1 MPRKYSQS
9 RPWGLCLR
17 DTFQQ
22 VQHHEEPYSRQWPCK
37 RRKCGRMAYAWLH
50 GQRASSV
57 AVLVESGCWVLR
69 HVPCWVVSGF
79 KICSNLYQEN
89 HVEASNPEAILGLK
103 RHTVIVCHRHIIIYN
118 MLKNDGTLILGI
130 LKRRSYSPLSEDLP
144 VHPIRASGNLLFR
157 QPSGR
162 RRKQGRPCQLLH
174 LWLWNNAAW
183 ANQSQ
188 APAKQLCFLKAT
200 KLGLKRDK
208 TQDRWMIG
216 EDISLWLVVCIP
228 NFYYFDYRHVCTGY
242 HIQCWGPRVPWHLSL
257 IPTIFLS
264 NSIHSLPPLLGFL
277 LVTVHQSASIIAW
290 IPLMLFGISLLHGFF
305 LVKAANIIIN
315 HLTFLAWLVAEIH
328 MLFLLSVSTLLFMGL
343 RADSPQIACL
353 NSKLCV
359 IVFPMRIA
367 TRLPLLQLLRI

>member
-79 KICSNLYQEN
+79 KICSNLHQEN

-216 EDISLWLVVCIP
+216 EDIPVIGGLHPKLLLLWLSSCVHGVSHP
-228 NFYYFDYRHVCTGY
+228 MLRSSRTLTPFTHS
-242 HIQCWGPRVPWHLSL
+242 HS
-257 IPTIFLS
+257 IFLS